1 VFPSLDMDVSLG
13 VKSSI
18 GIWEV
23 LCRVL
28 YHLDYSSDFQIIY
41 STILA

>member
-1 VFPSLDMDVSLG
+1 LDMDVSLG

-18 GIWEV
+18 GFWEV

-28 YHLDYSSDFQIIY
+28 YHLDYSLTFKSYTVQF
-41 STILA
+41 